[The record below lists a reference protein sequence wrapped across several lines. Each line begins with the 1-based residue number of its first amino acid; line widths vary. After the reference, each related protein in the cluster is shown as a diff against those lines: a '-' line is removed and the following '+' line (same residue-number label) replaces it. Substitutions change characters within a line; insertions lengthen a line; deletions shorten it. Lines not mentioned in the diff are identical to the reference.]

1 MIEMMKVIT
10 YAKPVRLQRW
20 ESNMSEASV
29 DVVVEVHETD
39 GDYYNWYLRVE
50 WYGEETFWTG
60 FATAGDAVNKAIRTY
75 PGMTIRAEIIPY
87 VEEPAN
93 VAAN

>member
-1 MIEMMKVIT
+1 
-10 YAKPVRLQRW
+10 
-20 ESNMSEASV
+20 MSEASV
-29 DVVVEVHETD
+29 DVVVEIHETD
-39 GDYYNWYLRVE
+39 YPGGWYLRVE
-50 WYGEETFWTG
+50 WYGQETIWQG
-60 FATAGDAVNKAIRTY
+60 FTTAGDAVNKAIRTY

>member
-1 MIEMMKVIT
+1 
-10 YAKPVRLQRW
+10 
-20 ESNMSEASV
+20 MSKTSV
-29 DVVVEVHETD
+29 DVIVEVHETD